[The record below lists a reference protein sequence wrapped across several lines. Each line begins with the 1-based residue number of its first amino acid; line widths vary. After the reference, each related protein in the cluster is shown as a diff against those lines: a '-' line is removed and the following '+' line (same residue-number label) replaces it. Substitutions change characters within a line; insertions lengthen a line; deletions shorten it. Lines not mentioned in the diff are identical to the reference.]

1 MKRYLPIAVAIAVA
15 ALALWHPGRTAAPGF
30 AAVPGSASAPHRR
43 ARRPLPSADPGAVV
57 YVAGAVARPGLYR
70 LAPGARADDA
80 VRLAGGMRPGADPVA
95 VNLAARVADGDE
107 IVVPRIGE
115 ATPRPRGRSPR
126 SRRVSTP
133 APASVGLNDAG
144 ADMLAKV
151 PGLGPALAARIVAF
165 RETNGAFANLD
176 ELLDVNGM
184 TPARLDRAAPY
195 LQLSSQP

>member
-15 ALALWHPGRTAAPGF
+15 ALALWHPGRSAAPGF
-30 AAVPGSASAPHRR
+30 AAVPASGLPPRRR
-43 ARRPLPSADPGAVV
+43 ARPAPPSGAPSAVV

-70 LAPGARADDA
+70 LATGARADDA

-107 IVVPRIGE
+107 IVVPRVGE
-115 ATPRPRGRSPR
+115 TTPRPRGRTPR
-126 SRRVSTP
+126 SRRMPTP

-144 ADMLAKV
+144 ADALARV

-165 RETNGAFANLD
+165 RQTNGAFANLD
-176 ELLDVNGM
+176 ELLDVSGM

-195 LQLSSQP
+195 LQLSSVP